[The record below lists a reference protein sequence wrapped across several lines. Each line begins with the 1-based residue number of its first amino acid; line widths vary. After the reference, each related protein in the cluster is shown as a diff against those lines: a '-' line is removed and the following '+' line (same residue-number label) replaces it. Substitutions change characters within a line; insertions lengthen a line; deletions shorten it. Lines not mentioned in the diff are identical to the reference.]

1 MNITCEH
8 FGTTGEGMP
17 VERFWLTEGAYAV
30 AVLTLGGIIQ
40 SVKVPNRE
48 GIATDIAL
56 GFDSVQD
63 YEAQT
68 CYIGALLG
76 RCANR
81 IARGELSVG
90 GNQFSLAW
98 NDNGVCHLHGG
109 VSGFD
114 RKLWHADISD
124 AGLVLRCTSPDGEEG
139 YPGELQVSVT
149 YQLADGALS
158 LTYRAESTKD
168 TLCNLSNHAY
178 FNLSGHNAGSIG
190 QQQIQVFA
198 DTYAVKN
205 LHSVPTGEIQHVQ
218 DTPLDL
224 RAPHRFAEH
233 WDDPFGQIQSARGY
247 DHHYFIDGTGMR
259 PFARVYAEDTGIM
272 MEVESDLPGMQ
283 LYSGNYLEQLP
294 VGKNGAVYDMR
305 SGFAIETQYAPNA
318 VHCPNFAAPVLRSGE
333 QYAHTT
339 VYRFS
344 NR

>member
-1 MNITCEH
+1 MNITCER
-8 FGTTGEGMP
+8 FGATGEGTP
-17 VERFWLTEGAYAV
+17 VERYWLTDGACAV

-40 SVKVPNRE
+40 SVRVPNRE
-48 GIATDIAL
+48 GAATDIAL
-56 GFDSVQD
+56 GFDSVQA

-81 IARGELSVG
+81 IAKKALSVG
-90 GNQFSLAW
+90 GNMCSLAW

-114 RKLWHADISD
+114 RKLWHADISEE
-124 AGLVLRCTSPDGEEG
+124 GLVLRCTSPDGEEG

-149 YQLADGALS
+149 YHLADSALS
-158 LTYRAESTKD
+158 LTYRAESAKD

-190 QQQIQVFA
+190 KQQIQVFA
-198 DTYAVKN
+198 DRYAVKDS
-205 LHSVPTGEIQHVQ
+205 HSVPTGEIQCVKN
-218 DTPLDL
+218 TPLDL
-224 RAPHRFAEH
+224 REPQRFAEH
-233 WDDPFGQIQSARGY
+233 WDDPFEQIKSARGY

-259 PFARVYAEDTGIM
+259 PFARAYAKDTGILL
-272 MEVESDLPGMQ
+272 EVQSDLPGMQ

-294 VGKNGAVYDMR
+294 AGKDGADYGMR

-318 VHCPNFAAPVLRSGE
+318 VHCPAFAAPVLRAGE
-333 QYAHTT
+333 RYEHTT